1 MIYSIIYE
9 WTEANI
15 MFTLIGALVA
25 NLCLAFFLCLTCKCK
40 NGKTIRRA
48 IVFFY
53 GVSLF
58 GMTIGFKERH
68 SPELWDLYFYKEYAI
83 ADFDGYLTWEM
94 CANVMMFMPFG
105 MLLWKR
111 ETSRISSIWLTLV
124 CGSFVSL
131 GIELLQFATNRGYM
145 DLEDVLCNALGT
157 VGGWILM
164 SLVTWISDKYVT
176 SNDTI

>member
-15 MFTLIGALVA
+15 MFTLICALVA
-25 NLCLAFFLCLTCKCK
+25 NLCLACFLRLTGKCK
-40 NGKTIRRA
+40 NEKTIRRVIA
-48 IVFFY
+48 FFY

-111 ETSRISSIWLTLV
+111 DTSRISIWLTLV

-145 DLEDVLCNALGT
+145 DLEDVLCNAWGT